1 MAERKSA
8 VSEKETRLYTPK
20 VFVRRLYDSVQ
31 SWLVDERGA
40 EIAREYRNVEVDTWE
55 RYSSFPPR
63 EITLSANIKKAFLA
77 KNRKNVYALVL
88 SDRRRSR
95 YQHESSIGVEF
106 GFYPKK
112 LSEDINSQTSI
123 EGLRSLV
130 HQHPFTYG
138 SGEFFVHDDL
148 DRIMV
153 NCWAD
158 SCRYGG
164 REISKWPRETLQSA
178 RGIEACLEIV
188 KRLERNAFVG
198 L

>member
-20 VFVRRLYDSVQ
+20 VFIRRLYDSVQ

-40 EIAREYRNVEVDTWE
+40 ETVREYRNVEVDTWE

-95 YQHESSIGVEF
+95 YQHESSIGIEF
-106 GFYPKK
+106 GFYPKGP
-112 LSEDINSQTSI
+112 SEDFGDQTPI
-123 EGLRSLV
+123 EDLRSLV
-130 HQHPFTYG
+130 HQSPFTYG
-138 SGEFFVHDDL
+138 SGEFFVHGDL
-148 DRIMV
+148 DRVMV

-158 SCRYGG
+158 RGRYGG
-164 REISKWPRETLQSA
+164 REISQWPR
-178 RGIEACLEIV
+178 
-188 KRLERNAFVG
+188 
-198 L
+198 